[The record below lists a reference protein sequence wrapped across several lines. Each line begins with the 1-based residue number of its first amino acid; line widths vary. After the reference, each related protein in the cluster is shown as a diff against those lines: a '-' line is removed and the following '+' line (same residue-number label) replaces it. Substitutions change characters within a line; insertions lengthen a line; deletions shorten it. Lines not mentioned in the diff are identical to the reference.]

1 MPLLKDSIR
10 IVTTPP
16 SPQRQLAT
24 VLKDLKLQRGKLS
37 RLFTILLDR
46 LPLEEAYLLQ
56 LRAATILREFD
67 DVLCELDFIL
77 HNIEEVKRE

>member
-1 MPLLKDSIR
+1 MALLKESIP
-10 IVTTPP
+10 IVTVPP

-24 VLKDLKLQRGKLS
+24 VLKDLRLQRGKLS

-56 LRAATILREFD
+56 LRAAMILREFD

>member
-1 MPLLKDSIR
+1 LLKDSIR

-16 SPQRQLAT
+16 TPQRQLAT
-24 VLKDLKLQRGKLS
+24 VLKDLRLQRGKLS

-56 LRAATILREFD
+56 MRAAAILH
-67 DVLCELDFIL
+67 ELDIL
-77 HNIEEVKRE
+77 VSEIEEVAKK